1 MPQQQAWEKEHPCQP
16 LESLLDEYFKIRK
29 ENLLQTTGLLLLRKS

>member
-1 MPQQQAWEKEHPCQP
+1 MQQAWEKGWPCQP
-16 LESLLDEYFKIRK
+16 LESELSGYFKIKK